1 MVFVKDTG
9 DGRKIG
15 IEAIEI
21 LAFPDIEMF
30 MEKPEKEKLSA
41 LPFLHFMRELRTV
54 NSDNNVVA
62 EILWLTYPAEKQAYT
77 SEVRIY
83 LILREIGYNV
93 ERIISNLEQIDNK
106 IGRAHV

>member
-54 NSDNNVVA
+54 NSDNNVVHHLPYPDLLSSS
-62 EILWLTYPAEKQAYT
+62 IL
-77 SEVRIY
+77 
-83 LILREIGYNV
+83 
-93 ERIISNLEQIDNK
+93 SN
-106 IGRAHV
+106 

>member
-41 LPFLHFMRELRTV
+41 LM
-54 NSDNNVVA
+54 
-62 EILWLTYPAEKQAYT
+62 IM
-77 SEVRIY
+77 
-83 LILREIGYNV
+83 
-93 ERIISNLEQIDNK
+93 K
-106 IGRAHV
+106 I